1 MLEEIHVFPNSL
13 KIRNDN
19 DLYGK
24 PFKICS
30 GVVTVSLVHRGT
42 NGMTVPTDDIPR
54 LENAC
59 IGDYLIVHAL
69 FRKTKQDQILK
80 NIKNQATIL
89 SFYEIGNFPLQ

>member
-13 KIRNDN
+13 KIRNYN

-24 PFKICS
+24 PFKCS
-30 GVVTVSLVHRGT
+30 EVVTVSLVQYRGT
-42 NGMTVPTDDIPR
+42 NGMTLPTNDIPR

-59 IGDYLIVHAL
+59 IGDYLIVRAL

-80 NIKNQATIL
+80 NIENQARIL